1 MSIPQIVIDTNVFVA
16 ALMSRRGASYKLLML
31 LGQGRFEL
39 NISVALILE
48 YEDVAM
54 RKLDLLSLPEARVVD
69 ILDYVCAVGQH
80 QNLYYLWRPVLRD
93 PADDMVLE
101 LAVAS
106 ASQYI
111 VTFNIRDFVGS
122 ERFGVEAVA
131 PREFLFRIGELA

>member
-54 RKLDLLSLPEARVVD
+54 RKLNLLSLPEARVVD
-69 ILDYVCAVGQH
+69 ILDYVCAVAQH